1 MKVTVEQVRDN
12 LAKLTIEVSPEEFG
26 VALDKAFE
34 KVVKEVKIDGFRP
47 GKCPK
52 SMFIKRFGYESLYEE
67 AVNFALN
74 DTYPTAV
81 EENKLF
87 VVNQPTID
95 IDFATLSKDN
105 GFTYT
110 ATVDIVPAFELGQ
123 YKGLEIKKA
132 KETAS
137 TKEVKEQIDRT
148 LKSKAENVIKET
160 PAELG
165 DTVVIDFEGF
175 IDEQPFEG
183 GAGQNYPLELG
194 SNSFIPGFEDQL
206 LGTKAEDQVDV
217 NVTFP
222 KDYHAELAGK
232 AAVFKVTVHEV
243 KTKVVPE
250 LTDEFVAE
258 LELEGVSTVAEY
270 KKHVQDELNE
280 RAKAASNE
288 KFTNDLVEKACKNT
302 KFNIP
307 ECMINDYVKDMKA
320 KSEAQA
326 KQYNIPFEMYLQYM
340 GYTLESFEKQAKE
353 IGEKRVKADLVL
365 SKIAEVEEIKVTPE
379 ELEAEL
385 NKVAEANGLS
395 VKEVA
400 KRVNINQLAFSLEQ
414 SKVIEL
420 LKTTAVAPA
429 KKTKKAEAEEVTE

>member
-12 LAKLTIEVSPEEFG
+12 LAKLTIEVTPEEFG

-52 SMFIKRFGYESLYEE
+52 SMFIKRYGYESLYEE
-67 AVNFALN
+67 GVNAAIN
-74 DTYPTAV
+74 DTYPKAIDET
-81 EENKLF
+81 KIF
-87 VVNQPTID
+87 PVNQPTID
-95 IDFATLSKDN
+95 VNFETLSKDN

-110 ATVDIVPAFELGQ
+110 ATVDVVPNFELGL
-123 YKGLEIKKA
+123 YKGLEVKKA
-132 KETAS
+132 TEKATA
-137 TKEVKEQIDRT
+137 KEVKENIERT
-148 LKSKAENVIKET
+148 LKAKAENVVKET

-165 DTVVIDFEGF
+165 DTVVIDFEGY
-175 IDEQPFEG
+175 IDGEPFEG

-206 LGTKAEDQVDV
+206 LGSKPEDQIDV

-232 AAVFKVTVHEV
+232 AAVFKVTIHEV

-258 LELEGVSTVAEY
+258 LEIEGVSTADEY
-270 KKHVQDELNE
+270 KKHVQSELNE
-280 RAKAASNE
+280 NAKKASDE
-288 KFTNDLVEKACKNT
+288 KFTNDLVEKACSNT
-302 KFNIP
+302 KINIP
-307 ECMINDYVKDMKA
+307 ECMIDEYANDMKA
-320 KSEAQA
+320 RSEAQA
-326 KQYNIPFEMYLQYM
+326 AQYKIPFEMYLQYM
-340 GYTLESFEKQAKE
+340 GYTLEKFEAEAKK
-353 IGEKRVKADLVL
+353 IAVKRIKADLVL

-385 NKVAEANGLS
+385 QKVAAENGLEL
-395 VKEVA
+395 KEVY

-414 SKVIEL
+414 SKVIDL
-420 LKTTAVAPA
+420 LKANAVQPA
-429 KKTKKAEAEEVTE
+429 KKTAKKDA

>member
-1 MKVTVEQVRDN
+1 MKVTLEQVRDN

-74 DTYPTAV
+74 DTYPKAV

-95 IDFATLSKDN
+95 VDFATLDKDN

-110 ATVDIVPAFELGQ
+110 ATVDVLPAFELGQ
-123 YKGLEIKKA
+123 YKGLEVKKA
-132 KETAS
+132 SEKAS
-137 TKEVKEQIDRT
+137 AKEVKEQIERT
-148 LKSKAENVIKET
+148 LKSKAENVVKET

-165 DTVVIDFEGF
+165 DTVVIDFEGY
-175 IDEQPFEG
+175 IDDQPFEG
-183 GAGQNYPLELG
+183 GAGENYPLELG

-206 LGTKAEDQVDV
+206 LGTKAEDKVDV
-217 NVTFP
+217 KVTFP

-250 LTDEFVAE
+250 LTDELVAE
-258 LELEGVSTVAEY
+258 LEIEGVSTVDEY
-270 KKHVQDELNE
+270 KKHVTAELNE
-280 RAKAASNE
+280 HAKKHSDE

-302 KFNIP
+302 KINIP
-307 ECMINDYVKDMKA
+307 ECMIDDYVKDMKA
-320 KSEAQA
+320 RSEAQA
-326 KQYNIPFEMYLQYM
+326 AQYKIPFEVYLQYM
-340 GYTLESFEKQAKE
+340 GLTLEAFEKQAKE
-353 IGEKRVKADLVL
+353 VGQKRVKADLVL

-379 ELEAEL
+379 ELQAEIE
-385 NKVAEANGLS
+385 KVASENGLS

-400 KRVNINQLAFSLEQ
+400 KRVNLNQLAFSLEQ
-414 SKVIEL
+414 SKVIDL
-420 LKTTAVAPA
+420 LKETAVAPA
-429 KKTKKAEAEEVTE
+429 KKTTKKEA

>member
-81 EENKLF
+81 EENKLY
-87 VVNQPTID
+87 VVNQPKID

-110 ATVDIVPAFELGQ
+110 ATVDVVPAFELGE

-137 TKEVKEQIDRT
+137 AKEVKEQIERT
-148 LKSKAENVIKET
+148 LKSKAENVVKEDV
-160 PAELG
+160 ASLG

-175 IDEQPFEG
+175 IDGEPFEG

-206 LGTKAEDQVDV
+206 LGKKAEDQVDV

-232 AAVFKVTVHEV
+232 VAVFKVTVHEV
-243 KTKVVPE
+243 KVMPKLE
-250 LTDEFVAE
+250 LNDEFVKSLNIENVNTVSE
-258 LELEGVSTVAEY
+258 LKETKKQELLA
-270 KKHVQDELNE
+270 KKEQDETSRQIDE
-280 RAKAASNE
+280 I
-288 KFTNDLVEKACKNT
+288 VETILSNT
-302 KFNIP
+302 KVDVP
-307 ECMINDYVKDMKA
+307 ESLVLAGVNSFKA
-320 KSEAQA
+320 
-326 KQYNIPFEMYLQYM
+326 QY
-340 GYTLESFEKQAKE
+340 EKQAKMYGIPFE
-353 IGEKRVKADLVL
+353 TFLQMMGVDLEKFNQIAYANAYKQVLFTLVG
-365 SKIAEVEEIKVTPE
+365 SKIIEVENLAPTQEDIY
-379 ELEAEL
+379 
-385 NKVAEANGLS
+385 KVAEN
-395 VKEVA
+395 E
-400 KRVNINQLAFSLEQ
+400 
-414 SKVIEL
+414 
-420 LKTTAVAPA
+420 A
-429 KKTKKAEAEEVTE
+429 KKSNTDVNEILKRDSEQIYSFLSQQKLIMFLLENKVEY

>member
-74 DTYPTAV
+74 ETYPQAV
-81 EENKLF
+81 DENKLS
-87 VVNQPTID
+87 VVNQPKID
-95 IDFATLSKDN
+95 VDFATLNKDS

-110 ATVDIVPAFELGQ
+110 ATVDVLPAFELGQ
-123 YKGLEIKKA
+123 YKGLEVKKTPE
-132 KETAS
+132 KAS
-137 TKEVKEQIDRT
+137 AKEVKEQIERT

-175 IDEQPFEG
+175 IDGQPFEG
-183 GAGQNYPLELG
+183 GAGENYPLELG
-194 SNSFIPGFEDQL
+194 SNSFIPGFEEQL
-206 LGTKAEDQVDV
+206 LGTKPEDKVDV
-217 NVTFP
+217 QVTFP

-250 LTDEFVAE
+250 LTDELVKE
-258 LELEGVSTVAEY
+258 LEIEGVSTVDEY
-270 KKHVQDELNE
+270 KKHVGAELNE
-280 RAKAASNE
+280 HAKKHSDE
-288 KFTNDLVEKACKNT
+288 KFTNDLVEKVCKNT
-302 KFNIP
+302 KINIP
-307 ECMINDYVKDMKA
+307 ECIINDYVKDMKA
-320 KSEAQA
+320 RTEAQA
-326 KQYNIPFEMYLQYM
+326 AQYKIPFDVYLQYM
-340 GYTLESFEKQAKE
+340 GLTLEKFEKQAKE
-353 IGEKRVKADLVL
+353 IGEKRVKADIVL
-365 SKIAEVEEIKVTPE
+365 SKIAEVEKIEVTPE
-379 ELEAEL
+379 ELQAEIQKL
-385 NKVAEANGLS
+385 ADENGLD
-395 VKEVA
+395 VKEVT
-400 KRVNINQLAFSLEQ
+400 KQININQLIYSLEQ
-414 SKVIEL
+414 SKVIDL
-420 LKTTAVAPA
+420 LKLNAVTTAKQSA
-429 KKTKKAEAEEVTE
+429 KKQAE

>member
-74 DTYPTAV
+74 ETYPKAV
-81 EENKLF
+81 DENKLF

-95 IDFATLSKDN
+95 VDFATLDKDN

-110 ATVDIVPAFELGQ
+110 ATVDVLPTFELGE
-123 YKGLEIKKA
+123 YKGLEVKKA
-132 KETAS
+132 SEKAS
-137 TKEVKEQIDRT
+137 AKEVKEQIERT
-148 LKSKAENVIKET
+148 LKSKAENVVKET

-175 IDEQPFEG
+175 IDDQPFEG
-183 GAGQNYPLELG
+183 GAGENYPLELG

-206 LGTKAEDQVDV
+206 LGTKPEDKVDV
-217 NVTFP
+217 KVTFP

-250 LTDEFVAE
+250 LTDELVKE
-258 LELEGVSTVAEY
+258 LEIEGVLTVDEY
-270 KKHVQDELNE
+270 KKHVGAELNE
-280 RAKAASNE
+280 HAKKHSDE
-288 KFTNDLVEKACKNT
+288 KFANDLVEKVCKNT
-302 KFNIP
+302 KINIP
-307 ECMINDYVKDMKA
+307 TCMIDDYVKDMKA
-320 KSEAQA
+320 RTEAQA
-326 KQYNIPFEMYLQYM
+326 AQYKIPFEVYLQYM
-340 GYTLESFEKQAKE
+340 GLTLEAFEKQARE
-353 IGEKRVKADLVL
+353 VGEKRVKADLVL

-379 ELEAEL
+379 ELQAEL
-385 NKVAEANGLS
+385 QKVADENGLD

-400 KRVNINQLAFSLEQ
+400 KRININQLAFSLEQ
-414 SKVIEL
+414 SKVIDL
-420 LKTTAVAPA
+420 LKSTAVAPV
-429 KKTKKAEAEEVTE
+429 KKTTKKQAE

>member
-26 VALDKAFE
+26 AALDKAFE

-52 SMFIKRFGYESLYEE
+52 SMFIKRFGYEALYEE
-67 AVNFALN
+67 GVNFALN
-74 DTYPTAV
+74 DTYPAAV
-81 EENKLF
+81 EENKLY

-95 IDFATLSKDN
+95 VDFATLSKEN

-110 ATVDIVPAFELGQ
+110 ATVDVVPAFVLGE

-137 TKEVKEQIDRT
+137 AKEVKEQIERT
-148 LKSKAENVIKET
+148 LKSKAENVVKED
-160 PAELG
+160 AAALG

-175 IDEQPFEG
+175 IDDQPFEG

-217 NVTFP
+217 KVTFP

-258 LELEGVSTVAEY
+258 LELDGVVTVADY
-270 KKHVQDELNE
+270 KKHVQEELNE
-280 RAKAASNE
+280 RAKTASDE
-288 KFTNDLVEKACKNT
+288 KFTNDLVEKVCKNT
-302 KFNIP
+302 KFNVP
-307 ECMINDYVKDMKA
+307 ECMIDEYVKDMKA
-320 KSEAQA
+320 RSEAQA
-326 KQYNIPFEMYLQYM
+326 KQYNIPFELYLQYM
-340 GYTLESFEKQAKE
+340 GYTLETFEKQAKE
-353 IGEKRVKADLVL
+353 VGEKRVKADLVL

-385 NKVAEANGLS
+385 KKIAEENGLT
-395 VKEVA
+395 VKDVA

-414 SKVIEL
+414 SKVIDL
-420 LKTTAVAPA
+420 LKSTAVAPA
-429 KKTKKAEAEEVTE
+429 KKAKKEETAE